1 MLYLTRLSLNLR
13 NRQAQRDLANRYEL
27 HRTVL
32 RGFPQALPADERIL
46 YRVEE
51 DVRSGVVTILLQ
63 SLNLPDWQALPASY
77 LLQPAEVKPF
87 PVAFS
92 AGQMLHFRL
101 LANPTRRIKTP
112 SSADGE
118 ELASKRVGLL
128 KEEQQLQWLARKAET
143 CGFQLLGVRS
153 AKQPDVIGWQ
163 SKGKD
168 SRRLTFQSVLFDGV
182 LQVTE
187 PDLFTQALKNGIGP
201 AKGFGFGLLSLAKAG

>member
-1 MLYLTRLSLNLR
+1 MLYLTLLSLNLR
-13 NRQAQRDLANRYEL
+13 NRQVQRDLANRYEL

-32 RGFPQALPADERIL
+32 SGFPQALPADERIL

-87 PVAFS
+87 SVAFS

-112 SSADGE
+112 LSADGE
-118 ELASKRVGLL
+118 KPSSKRVGLL
-128 KEEQQLQWLARKAET
+128 KEEQQLQWLARKAEA

-187 PDLFTQALKNGIGP
+187 PALFIQALKNGIGP